1 MQLHVRE
8 IHAEVFKEE
17 ASGRVVQPHLQAMRD
32 AIRMYSE
39 CNHHALSMQSAS
51 QRGGERPR
59 GACNEGRIQHAMR
72 DAISHAIIIMQSA
85 YLRQTVRLGTLA
97 IRFDEVRGRQSSPE
111 PFELESDIPASNE
124 GRNQH
129 AIGMQSV
136 FAGAV

>member
-1 MQLHVRE
+1 MVH
-8 IHAEVFKEE
+8 
-17 ASGRVVQPHLQAMRD
+17 AMRD
-32 AIRMYSE
+32 AI
-39 CNHHALSMQSAS
+39 SMQRGTQSAS

-124 GRNQH
+124 GCNQH